1 MIISEAQEKKA
12 PGSDRKNPVS
22 VVIKERY
29 ALTEKSSTKQVY
41 HVSLDLQNAPLSFKV
56 GDSIGIFPQNDPHE
70 VEQLIRAMQAH
81 SDEIIAD
88 PRSNE
93 SMTLQHFLSYKANL
107 SRLTSGFI
115 KLFAQAAP
123 YAELQALLLVEN
135 KQGLTQYLST
145 HEIIDFLQ
153 NHKAP
158 HIPLQEICAH
168 FSPLLP
174 RFYSVASSP
183 SSIPGEVHLTVAL
196 TVYTHCD
203 RTHYGVASHFLC
215 HLAQENH
222 TSIPVY
228 VQPAHH
234 FTLPA
239 DDNIPIIMV
248 GPGTGVA
255 PFRAFLQERRHRSAT
270 GKNWLFF
277 GDRHRMS
284 DYYYREFWEDLS
296 AQGLLKL
303 NTGFSRDQ
311 EHKIYVQHMMH
322 AHAKELFEW
331 LEAGAHFYVCGDA
344 QRMAKD
350 VEAMLHMIVQEQG
363 AMTPENAKVY
373 VKSLRT
379 TKRYLADVY

>member
-1 MIISEAQEKKA
+1 
-12 PGSDRKNPVS
+12 

-29 ALTEKSSTKQVY
+29 ALTQKDSTKQVF
-41 HVSLDLQNAPLSFKV
+41 HVSLDLQNAPLAFKV
-56 GDSIGIFPQNDPHE
+56 GDSIGIFPQNDPVE
-70 VEQLIRAMQAH
+70 VEQLIAALHAQG
-81 SDEIIAD
+81 DETIAD

-93 SMTLQHFLSYKANL
+93 TMSFHHFLTFKVNL
-107 SRLTSGFI
+107 SRLTSGLI
-115 KLFAQAAP
+115 KLFAQTTP
-123 YAELQALLLVEN
+123 NAELQTLLLAEN
-135 KQGLTQYLST
+135 KPQLTQYLNT
-145 HEIIDFLQ
+145 HEIIDFL
-153 NHKAP
+153 HAHP
-158 HIPLQEICAH
+158 DVRMDTQELCAH

-196 TVYTHCD
+196 TKYTQRD
-203 RTHYGVASHFLC
+203 RTRYGVASHFLC

-222 TSIPVY
+222 TPVPLY

-239 DDNIPIIMV
+239 DDTIPIIMV

-255 PFRAFLQERRHRSAT
+255 PFRAFMQERMHRSSP

-284 DYYYREFWEDLS
+284 DYYYQEFWEDLS
-296 AQGLLKL
+296 AKGILKL
-303 NTGFSRDQ
+303 HTAFSRDQ
-311 EHKIYVQHMMH
+311 EHKIYVQHMMQSH
-322 AHAKELFEW
+322 AQELFAW

-350 VEAMLHMIVQEQG
+350 VEAMLHTIVQEQG
-363 AMTPENAKVY
+363 NMTPENAKAY
-373 VKSLRT
+373 VKSLRA